1 MTPRRLAVR
10 LLLGILLV
18 PCAANRSALAQEP
31 AYGLGSWP
39 ADSLGNQRVVLRV
52 DTAAPAVRVH
62 IPWRR
67 RDRHPEIRRIILR
80 TSGGERVSN
89 LLALEI
95 NREYGDL
102 AFEPIAGS
110 GEYYLYYLPY
120 QGSVRSNYPKIT
132 YLPADSTAAPD
143 WIARSGL
150 GGGPGGGAARLARW
164 RALPAARV
172 IELQAVDSMNRPDP
186 MEIIATRAETDS
198 IRARHPGAPFLLFP
212 EDRTRAI
219 RMADDLPLRWIAAG
233 ANGPVTGDARPGE
246 FYSFQIGVWAG
257 QSLDSVELDFSEIR
271 NGASAIPASAF
282 RSFMTRGVDW
292 EGHAFARRVA
302 VPAGTV
308 QALWAGVMVPADAA
322 AGLYTGTATVRAAG
336 RASVTI
342 PVRLSVGGT
351 NIRDHG
357 DDEPWRLS
365 RLRWLDSRLRL
376 DTTLVPPYTPVRVRG
391 TTLRVL
397 GREIALAP
405 TGLPARITSFFTD
418 EMTGLGRRGR
428 PLLAAP
434 IAFVADDSAGRRL
447 AWRGLGVRVTRVLPG
462 AALWTAS
469 SEAGA
474 LRMSTRAQLDFDGNI
489 EYTIAVTASA
499 PTALRDLRLE
509 IPFRRE
515 VARYFM
521 GLNRKGGRAPETY
534 DWTWDV
540 KRNQDAAWIGD
551 VNAGLQFTLKDQ
563 HYVRPLNTNFY
574 QLRPLVMPA
583 SWQNGGKGG
592 CRFRTEPAAYR
603 ATCYGG
609 ARTIS
614 PGDTLYFN
622 VRLLI
627 TPFHPLDPRAHF
639 SSRYF
644 HRYAPVDSIRALGAN
659 VINVHHATPI
669 NPFINY
675 PFLRPAEMKAYADSV
690 HAARMRLKIYY
701 TVRELTNHAPEFW
714 ALRSLGHEVF
724 ASGPGGGHSWL
735 QEHVGSDYI
744 PGWVVPEIHDIS
756 LVTSGISRWHNFYIE
771 GLQWLVDHEGIDGL
785 YLDDVAFDRTT
796 MQRVRRVLAS
806 RGGPGERIDL
816 HSANQYNPN
825 DGFASSAN
833 LYLEHFPYIDRLWF
847 GEYFDYESSPPDYW
861 LVEMSGIPFG
871 LMGEMLE
878 KGGNPWRGMVFGMTN
893 RLPWTGG
900 DPRELWK
907 AWDAF
912 GLADSRMVGWW
923 SASAPVKTGRP
934 DVLATTYLRKDRALV
949 AVASWAADTVSVPL
963 AIDWRAVG
971 IPASSARIAAHAIE
985 GFQPALELAPGQPLR
1000 IAPGKG
1006 WLLEISRRP

>member
-1 MTPRRLAVR
+1 MIPHHLPVR
-10 LLLGILLV
+10 LLFGIV
-18 PCAANRSALAQEP
+18 FIAGVTGRPALAQQP
-31 AYGLGSWP
+31 AYGVGSWP

-52 DTAAPAVRVH
+52 DAAAAAVRAH

-67 RDRHPEIRRIILR
+67 RDRHPELKRIIVR
-80 TSGGERVSN
+80 TAGGERVTN
-89 LLALEI
+89 LLPLAI

-102 AFEPIAGS
+102 AFEPSAGP
-110 GEYYLYYLPY
+110 GEYFVYYLPY

-132 YLPADSTAAPD
+132 YQKPDSTAVAE
-143 WIARSGL
+143 WIIRSGL
-150 GGGPGGGAARLARW
+150 AAGPERLPRW
-164 RALPAARV
+164 HSLPEARV
-172 IELQAVDSMNRPDP
+172 VAMQAVDSMNRMDP
-186 MEIIATRAETDS
+186 MEIIATAAETDS
-198 IRARHPGAPFLLFP
+198 VRAAHAGAAFLLFP

-219 RMADDLPLRWIAAG
+219 RMTDDLPSRWITTG
-233 ANGPVTGDARPGE
+233 ANRPITGEAQRGE
-246 FYSFQIGVWAG
+246 FYSFQIGVWAR
-257 QSLDSVELDFSEIR
+257 QALDSVALTFGELR
-271 NGASAIPASAF
+271 NGDAVIPRSAF
-282 RSFMTRGVDW
+282 RSFMTGGVDW
-292 EGHAFARRVA
+292 EGHAFARRLA
-302 VPAGTV
+302 VPAGKV
-308 QALWAGVMVPADAA
+308 QALWAGVMIPEGAVPGVYA
-322 AGLYTGTATVRAAG
+322 GTATVSAPGKAP
-336 RASVTI
+336 VTL
-342 PVRLSVGGT
+342 PVRLTVGADVIP
-351 NIRDHG
+351 NHG

-376 DTTLVPPYTPVRVRG
+376 DTTLVPPYAPV
-391 TTLRVL
+391 LVL
-397 GREIALAP
+397 GHTIRILGRDISLAP
-405 TGLPARITSFFTD
+405 TGLPAQITSYFTE
-418 EMTGLGRRGR
+418 EMTGVGRRGR

-434 IAFVADDSAGRRL
+434 IAFIAQDSSGRQL
-447 AWRGLGVRVTRVLPG
+447 GWRGLGVQVTRQLPG
-462 AALWTAS
+462 AVLWSAS
-469 SEAGA
+469 NEAGA

-509 IPFRRE
+509 IPFRRD

-534 DWTWDV
+534 DWTWNV

-563 HYVRPLNTNFY
+563 HYIRPLNTNFY
-574 QLRPLVMPA
+574 QLRPLVMPE
-583 SWQNGGKGG
+583 SWQNDGKGG
-592 CRFRTEPAAYR
+592 CHFRTERAVYR
-603 ATCYGG
+603 AACYGG
-609 ARTIS
+609 ARAIA

-622 VRLLI
+622 LRLLV
-627 TPFHPLDPRAHF
+627 TPFHTLDPRTHF

-659 VINVHHATPI
+659 VINVHHATPV

-675 PFLRPAEMKAYADSV
+675 PFLRPAEMKRYADSV
-690 HAARMRLKIYY
+690 HAAGMRLKIYY

-714 ALRSLGHEVF
+714 VLRSLGHEVF
-724 ASGPGGGHSWL
+724 AAGPGGGHSWL
-735 QEHVGSDYI
+735 QEHVGDDYI
-744 PGWVVPEIHDIS
+744 PGWVVPEIHDIA

-816 HSANQYNPN
+816 HSANQFNPN

-847 GEYFDYESSPPDYW
+847 GEYFDYNSPPDYW
-861 LVEMSGIPFG
+861 LVEISGIPFG

-878 KGGNPWRGMVFGMTN
+878 GGGNPWRGMVFGMTN

-923 SASAPVKTGRP
+923 VASAPVKTARA
-934 DVLATTYLRKDRALV
+934 DVLATTYLRKNRALV
-949 AVASWAADTVSVPL
+949 AVASWAADTVAVPL
-963 AIDWRAVG
+963 TIDWRAVG
-971 IPASSARIAAHAIE
+971 IPASAARVAARAID
-985 GFQPALELAPGQPLR
+985 GFQPALELKPGEPLR